1 VENKVKGILR
11 PSSRGLEAHP
21 ALGQQGT
28 DWALDDALPH
38 PCLCNLLAVDVF
50 LGLSL

>member
-1 VENKVKGILR
+1 LGQGWCGGHQVENKVKGILR

-28 DWALDDALPH
+28 DWALYPVVLQSPH
-38 PCLCNLLAVDVF
+38 
-50 LGLSL
+50 